1 MYITLLTQL
10 IEPILF
16 EKISEIEI
24 RELSEKQHYELM
36 IMAPKSFL
44 PILIGKKNTTKNALT
59 TIIESKAHLENN
71 TISLVISE
79 LYLWN
84 I

>member
-16 EKISEIEI
+16 EKIDEIEI
-24 RELSEKQHYELM
+24 RELPEKQHYELI
-36 IMAPKSFL
+36 IMAPKSLL

-59 TIIESKAHLENN
+59 TIIESKACLENN

-79 LYLWN
+79 L
-84 I
+84 